1 MLFQDSGEIFQDF
14 IRSRAYNK
22 GVRSMQDGRAFF
34 TETTERI
41 AAGVAAQ
48 YILKRYSK
56 IEVLGYVSQVH
67 NLVLP
72 QGLVDH
78 TLTLDQIMKSDVRC
92 PNPEYAEK
100 MIAAINSARVI
111 GDSVGG
117 VVTCVVRNV
126 PWRYGSLSFHEI
138 GAKLAKA
145 VISLPSTTGFEFG
158 SGFGGTFKTGSEYN
172 DFLDVDDSGQVKTRT
187 NQSGGI
193 SNEETIK
200 MRIAFKPL
208 PTISTMQNPVSLDK
222 DERELGPLRYHA
234 SCVVPGAVIVVE
246 AMVAQVLLGQLFKEF
261 LPWLKSQINAV
272 LEESLKSTKSGET
285 HTDSHSIINAA
296 LEEFLKWTKNGET
309 RTDESLE

>member
-78 TLTLDQIMKSDVRC
+78 TLTLDQ
-92 PNPEYAEK
+92 
-100 MIAAINSARVI
+100 
-111 GDSVGG
+111 
-117 VVTCVVRNV
+117 
-126 PWRYGSLSFHEI
+126 RYGSLSFHEI